1 MRQGGELTGLFEGG
15 GRPRTAHA
23 AAWASPG
30 AWAWARA
37 PELLFAA
44 FVALAVIPLW
54 LVPHVPTQD
63 GANHVHT
70 VTSLLRLPGSAL
82 LQQYYLPNYGLQPNW
97 LTQALFAGLIQVVSP
112 ELAEKLVLS
121 GYLVLLP
128 LAFRYAL
135 PRTARGRWAALAI
148 FPFLHSY
155 PFHMGFWNFSY
166 SLVLFF
172 MVVGYWHRT
181 RGRFTPRRGLGFT
194 ALTLVAFLAHSV
206 STSAAFAAISA
217 ILAWRAGLGLARSA
231 GRRRRTVLRGWLARG
246 LATGLYASPVIAL
259 LGFFL
264 VHQPKP
270 FAYRP
275 SLLDY
280 VKHFASLYALVSF
293 DRREL
298 LITGA
303 VSLVVVATVAAALRA
318 RRARRLRPIDGWLAA
333 SALATALYF
342 LTPDSVADGAQLT
355 DRLELYPF
363 FTTLLW
369 LGHAAVRVRSVRAAA
384 LALAGLF
391 LAGTAFRLVKYHQ
404 LDAYLAEYLSAAPHV
419 AEGSTILPLTFAP
432 FGPREG
438 GAIDGKKLLSYR
450 VQVFQHV
457 NGWIATERGGIDLD
471 NSQAHTH
478 HAPLRWR
485 PELDPFTLMNTRPFG
500 LEAEPPCV
508 ELWTYPA
515 LGAAIDYVLVWGATE
530 AAARDECGAAVLAEL
545 GRDYERVFTS
555 EPRGMVALYRPRGAR
570 TGPLKAWPAR

>member
-1 MRQGGELTGLFEGG
+1 VRQAGELTGLVGAG
-15 GRPRTAHA
+15 GRPFATDATPAGR
-23 AAWASPG
+23 
-30 AWAWARA
+30 ARA
-37 PELLFAA
+37 LAWTRAPAALFAA
-44 FVALAVIPLW
+44 FVVVGLVPLW

-63 GANHVHT
+63 GANHVHS
-70 VTSLLRLPGSAL
+70 VIALLRLPGSAL

-97 LTQALFAGLIQVVSP
+97 LTQVLFAGLVQVVSP
-112 ELAEKLVLS
+112 NIAEKLVLS

-128 LAFRYAL
+128 LAFRYAM

-172 MVVGYWHRT
+172 VVVGYWHRT

-194 ALTLVAFLAHSV
+194 ALTFMAFVAHSV
-206 STSAAFAAISA
+206 STSAAFAAITA
-217 ILAWRAGLGLARSA
+217 LLAWRAGLGLVRAA
-231 GRRRRTVLRGWLARG
+231 GRTRRRVVLRGYLGRA
-246 LATGLYASPVIAL
+246 LTTGLYALPSIAL

-275 SLLDY
+275 SLFDY
-280 VKHFASLYALVSF
+280 LKHFASLYALVSF

-298 LITGA
+298 LITAA
-303 VSLVVVATVAAALRA
+303 VSLVVAAAVAEALLA
-318 RRARRLRPIDGWLAA
+318 RRTRRLRPIDGWLAA

-355 DRLELYPF
+355 DRLALYPF
-363 FTTLLW
+363 FTALLW
-369 LGHAAVRVRSVRAAA
+369 LGHAAVRVRRVRAVA

-391 LAGTAFRLVKYHQ
+391 LAGTAVRLAKYRQ
-404 LDAYLAEYLSAAPHV
+404 LDSYLAEYLSAAPHV

-471 NSQAHTH
+471 NSQAHTR

-500 LEAEPPCV
+500 MEAEPPCV

-515 LGAAIDYVLVWGATE
+515 LGGAIDYVLVWGATA
-530 AAARDECGAAVLAEL
+530 AAARDECGGAVLSEL
-545 GRDYERVFTS
+545 SRDYERVFVS
-555 EPRGMVALYRPRGAR
+555 EPRGMVALYRPRAAR
-570 TGPLKAWPAR
+570 TAAR

>member
-1 MRQGGELTGLFEGG
+1 MRQGGALTGLFEGG
-15 GRPRTAHA
+15 GLPRPAHA
-23 AAWASPG
+23 APRASLG
-30 AWAWARA
+30 ALAWARA

-44 FVALAVIPLW
+44 FVVLAVVPLW

-63 GANHVHT
+63 GANHVHS
-70 VTSLLRLPGSAL
+70 VVSLLRLPGSAL

-112 ELAEKLVLS
+112 RLAEKLVLS

-135 PRTARGRWAALAI
+135 PRTACGRWAALAI

-172 MVVGYWHRT
+172 VVVGYWNRT

-194 ALTLVAFLAHSV
+194 ALTLVAFVAHSV

-217 ILAWRAGLGLARSA
+217 LLAWRAGLGLARSA
-231 GRRRRTVLRGWLARG
+231 GRRRWVVLRGWLSRA
-246 LATGLYASPVIAL
+246 LSTGLYALPAIAL

-275 SLLDY
+275 SLFDY

-303 VSLVVVATVAAALRA
+303 VSVVVVAAVAGALLA
-318 RRARRLRPIDGWLAA
+318 RRTRRLRPVDGWLAA

-342 LTPDSVADGAQLT
+342 VTPDSVADGAQLT
-355 DRLELYPF
+355 DRLALYPF
-363 FTTLLW
+363 FTALLW
-369 LGHAAVRVRSVRAAA
+369 LGHAAGRARSVRAVA

-391 LAGTAFRLVKYHQ
+391 LAGSAFRLVKYRQ
-404 LDAYLAEYLSAAPHV
+404 LDGYLAEYLSAAPHV

-471 NSQAHTH
+471 NSQAHTR

-485 PELDPFTLMNTRPFG
+485 PELDPFTLMNTRSFG
-500 LEAEPPCV
+500 MEGEPPCV

-515 LGAAIDYVLVWGATE
+515 LGGAIDYVLVWGATE
-530 AAARDECGAAVLAEL
+530 PAAHDECGGAVLSEL
-545 GRDYERVFTS
+545 GRDYERVFVS
-555 EPRGMVALYRPRGAR
+555 EPRGMLELYRPRGAQR
-570 TGPLKAWPAR
+570 AAR